1 MIVEA
6 PDAFSAG
13 MSLDLI
19 GPVLAGVIVSAISGL
34 FAIKAMIKLVSNRKL
49 IGFSIYTWAVGI
61 AVIVYGIFFAG
72 LPTV

>member
-1 MIVEA
+1 
-6 PDAFSAG
+6 
-13 MSLDLI
+13 MSLDFI